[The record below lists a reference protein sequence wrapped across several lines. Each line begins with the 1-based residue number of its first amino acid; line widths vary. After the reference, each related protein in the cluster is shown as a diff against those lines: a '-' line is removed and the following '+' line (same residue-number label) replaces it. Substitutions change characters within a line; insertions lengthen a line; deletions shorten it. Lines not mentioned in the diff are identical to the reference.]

1 MTVKIFIYT
10 LLALFLMCMLSVT
23 LLGTEK
29 FKPLG
34 YYLMGATTVSFVLLI
49 LVTALSKFIH

>member
-1 MTVKIFIYT
+1 MSVQIFTYI

-29 FKPLG
+29 FKVLG
-34 YYLMGATTVSFVLLI
+34 YYLMGATTVSFTLLI
-49 LVTALSKFIH
+49 LVTAFSKYIH

>member
-1 MTVKIFIYT
+1 MTVQIFIYT

-29 FKPLG
+29 FRPLG
-34 YYLMGATTVSFVLLI
+34 YYLMGATAVSFTMLI
-49 LVTALSKFIH
+49 LVTALGKFIH